1 MVTLNK
7 TVLLF
12 AFLILAPTY
21 AFSQKKKVIY
31 QDTLQNTM
39 DILGYISI
47 QNTGRYKMK
56 VDESDPKIRVFKP
69 VPTTKS
75 EFDSLVDK
83 TEQRFT
89 KHDIIGKTIS
99 AFDVV
104 DINGRRYNSS
114 DLKGKVLVFNFW
126 FVGCG
131 PCEVEM
137 AELNQLVERYKH
149 NDNVVFLS
157 FAKSPEAKVR
167 KFLTKNEFKYPVT
180 ILLKDQFETYKLGS
194 FPTNAII
201 DKQGV
206 CSFASSGIGIG
217 GVHILRKYL
226 DKALSESS
234 EKL

>member
-1 MVTLNK
+1 MVSLNK

-12 AFLILAPTY
+12 AALLLSFTA

-31 QDTLQNTM
+31 QDTLQNNI
-39 DILGYISI
+39 DFIESISI
-47 QNTGRYKMK
+47 IYTGRYKWFF
-56 VDESDPKIRVFKP
+56 DEHDPKTRFVKP
-69 VPTTKS
+69 IATTKS
-75 EFDSLVDK
+75 EFDSLVNE
-83 TEQRFT
+83 TEQKFT
-89 KHDIIGKTIS
+89 KHDIIGKTIQD
-99 AFDVV
+99 FDVV
-104 DINGRRYNSS
+104 DIDGRRYNST

-137 AELNQLVERYKH
+137 PELNQLMERYKN

-157 FAKSPEAKVR
+157 FAKSPETKVR
-167 KFLTKNEFKYPVT
+167 KFLTKKEFKYPVT
-180 ILLKDQFETYKLGS
+180 ILTKDQFDAYKLGS

-206 CSFASSGIGIG
+206 CTFASSGIGIG

-226 DKALSESS
+226 KKALSESS